1 MENDDEWERN
11 KGEKREWID
20 KSKPPSGNNRKE
32 SILHVAGVQFKY
44 ETNEAQ
50 YVLECMY
57 QQKRS
62 SIRASFFDL
71 ELVVGT
77 NTHLFT
83 CTRSLHLTASRCVPL
98 PCLLLFFFYPSS
110 HNFHEFLSMTIFSF
124 LHAPTIKRLFVQSTC
139 ICFRL
144 FSSNHSHSNVTVIIT
159 FLIFFYYQFIFLFFI
174 FISIEQTNKCQFC
187 LI

>member
-1 MENDDEWERN
+1 MNVPAKTKFNSCIFFRFGISCWN
-11 KGEKREWID
+11 KHSLIHLHT
-20 KSKPPSGNNRKE
+20 KSALNC
-32 SILHVAGVQFKY
+32 VALRP
-44 ETNEAQ
+44 A
-50 YVLECMY
+50 
-57 QQKRS
+57 
-62 SIRASFFDL
+62 A
-71 ELVVGT
+71 
-77 NTHLFT
+77 LFAA
-83 CTRSLHLTASRCVPL
+83 L
-98 PCLLLFFFYPSS
+98 FFYPSS

-159 FLIFFYYQFIFLFFI
+159 FSIFFYHQFIFLFFI

>member
-1 MENDDEWERN
+1 MMNGRETKEKKENKSINRSHHR
-11 KGEKREWID
+11 GITEK
-20 KSKPPSGNNRKE
+20 KVFYM
-32 SILHVAGVQFKY
+32 LLAMVQFKY

-50 YVLECMY
+50 YVLEWMY

-159 FLIFFYYQFIFLFFI
+159 FSIFFYYQFIFLFFI